1 MDVVMPQLGETVAE
15 GTVMV
20 WHKKVGERVEADE
33 LLFEVGTD
41 KVETEIP
48 SVVSGVLAEI
58 FVAEGETVD
67 VGTCLAVI
75 DDGKLKPEGSAPR
88 AKKDKTAS
96 AAPAV
101 AVSAGRTENSVPRDK
116 SLSPVVRKLLS
127 EHGIDAGEI
136 RGGGDGGRITR
147 RDVMSYV
154 EASGGDVSQT
164 DSARDDGTQ
173 VIPFSRHRKLTAEHM
188 VRSKATS
195 AHVLQ
200 AVEVDFHH
208 VDEVRDAKQ
217 ARWQAKEGFALTYLP
232 FIAKAVCQAMS
243 DFPHLNAHVDGDS
256 LVVHESVHLAI
267 AVDLNFEGLVTPVI
281 RDANLKTIAELARS
295 IHVVAA
301 RARDHKLAPDDLSG
315 ATYTLSNS
323 GSFGTLITA
332 PIISQ
337 PQVAILSIDGVTK
350 KPIVITGTNG
360 DEIGIRPIGIL
371 AQSFDHRAVDGAYSA
386 AFLKKIKEILES
398 QDWLAELT

>member
-48 SVVSGVLAEI
+48 APTSGILAEI

-67 VGTCLAVI
+67 VGVRLAVI
-75 DDGKLKPEGSAPR
+75 DDG
-88 AKKDKTAS
+88 TAS
-96 AAPAV
+96 TKESKPKAKWDVVAEPPSPMAAPARG
-101 AVSAGRTENSVPRDK
+101 ARKKGAERDR
-116 SLSPVVRKLLS
+116 SLSPVVRKLLA
-127 EHGIDAGEI
+127 EHGVEASEI
-136 RGGGDGGRITR
+136 SGSGDGRRITR
-147 RDVMSYV
+147 RDVMAYLEGQPSS
-154 EASGGDVSQT
+154 AATAADGGV
-164 DSARDDGTQ
+164 Q

-200 AVEVDFHH
+200 AVETDFHR
-208 VDEVRDAKQ
+208 VDQVRDAQQ
-217 ARWQAKEGFALTYLP
+217 AAWQAKEGFALTYLP
-232 FIAKAVCQAMS
+232 FIAKAACSAMEE
-243 DFPHLNAHVDGDS
+243 FPHLNAHVENES
-256 LVVHESVHLAI
+256 LVVHEKIHLAI
-267 AVDLNFEGLVTPVI
+267 AVDLDFEGLVTPVI
-281 RDANLKTIAELARS
+281 RDAGSRTVLELARD
-295 IHVVAA
+295 IHSLAE
-301 RARDHKLAPDDLSG
+301 RARSRSLSPDDMSG
-315 ATYTLSNS
+315 ATYTISNS

-337 PQVAILSIDGVTK
+337 PQVAILSVDGVTK
-350 KPIVITGTNG
+350 KPVVVSDANG
-360 DEIGIRPIGIL
+360 DEVTVRPIGIL

-386 AFLKKIKEILES
+386 AFLRNLKRSLEAH
-398 QDWLAELT
+398 DWQSEFTG

>member
-58 FVAEGETVD
+58 LVAEGETVE
-67 VGTCLAVI
+67 VGTRLAII
-75 DDGKLKPEGSAPR
+75 DDGKLELDASSPKAR
-88 AKKDKTAS
+88 KNNTAKAVPAAS
-96 AAPAV
+96 ASV
-101 AVSAGRTENSVPRDK
+101 GRAENSALRNK
-116 SLSPVVRKLLS
+116 LLSPVVRKLLA
-127 EHGIDAGEI
+127 EHGIEAGEI
-136 RGGGDGGRITR
+136 SGSGEGGRITR
-147 RDVMSYV
+147 RDVLSHV
-154 EASGGDVSQT
+154 ETRGEGASQAVPAGE
-164 DSARDDGTQ
+164 GTQ

-188 VRSKATS
+188 VRSKSTS

-200 AVEVDFHH
+200 AIEVDFQR

-217 ARWQAKEGFALTYLP
+217 EEWQANEGFALTYLP

-256 LVVHESVHLAI
+256 LVVHDAVHLAI

-281 RDANLKTIAELARS
+281 RDANSKTTTELARD
-295 IHVVAA
+295 IHSLAE
-301 RARDHKLAPDDLSG
+301 RARGRKLASDDLSG

-332 PIISQ
+332 PIINQ
-337 PQVAILSIDGVTK
+337 PQVAILSVDGVAK
-350 KPIVITGTNG
+350 KPVIVAGKNG
-360 DEIGIRPIGIL
+360 DEIAIRPIGIL

-386 AFLKKIKEILES
+386 AFLRKVKEILES